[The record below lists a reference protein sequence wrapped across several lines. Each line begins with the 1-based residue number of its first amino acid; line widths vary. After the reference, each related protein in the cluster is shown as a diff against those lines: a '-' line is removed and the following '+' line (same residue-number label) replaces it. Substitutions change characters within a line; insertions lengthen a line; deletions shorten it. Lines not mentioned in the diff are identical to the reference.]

1 MTCRGDLY
9 VLTIAVC
16 ASLLYSRVA
25 VAQTIAV
32 DPNPV
37 DFATPDVG
45 TIPQQSFA
53 IDNTAGVGD
62 LVVTAIN
69 KDS

>member
-1 MTCRGDLY
+1 MVAPIALA
-9 VLTIAVC
+9 VLTVPR
-16 ASLLYSRVA
+16 LVG
-25 VAQTIAV
+25 AQTIAV